1 MLSQASKECAPS
13 RLEINSFF
21 KSAGIHSIYMKPWI
35 GITDRDLK
43 TGGGGLEQA
52 DWEESRE
59 KFLEKGNC
67 YLRCKFICQNS

>member
-43 TGGGGLEQA
+43 TGGGGAGAGRLGRIK
-52 DWEESRE
+52 RE
-59 KFLEKGNC
+59 VSGKGE
-67 YLRCKFICQNS
+67 LLS